1 MYLEGRLTVDP
12 PSPFTSPV
20 CYHLFQCF
28 LRETVGSSWAKGKI
42 LPVADV
48 LRNILAHK
56 ELNEKRWMH
65 LLSEKKIL
73 DEKRKVFRGVR
84 GGIEWPSSVRM
95 AGIQTGVV
103 RGALSDIKWFYG
115 DTFILEKAFICFCL
129 FHLGIYV
136 FLK

>member
-1 MYLEGRLTVDP
+1 MFLEISLLTKNSMKSVGCTYLV
-12 PSPFTSPV
+12 
-20 CYHLFQCF
+20 
-28 LRETVGSSWAKGKI
+28 
-42 LPVADV
+42 
-48 LRNILAHK
+48 
-56 ELNEKRWMH
+56 
-65 LLSEKKIL
+65 KKKL

-84 GGIEWPSSVRM
+84 GGIEWPSSVRI

-103 RGALSDIKWFYG
+103 RGALSDMKWFYG